1 MATAWPLTIADLIRE
16 GKLLEIGCLGCGRH
30 VYVDAAGVGLPSDL
44 PVPNAAARLACSG
57 CGAINQ
63 PRWHPIYARPD
74 ARAPEVL

>member
-1 MATAWPLTIADLIRE
+1 MHDPVTIADLIRD

-30 VYVDAAGVGLPSDL
+30 VYVDAAGVGLPINL
-44 PVPNAAARLACSG
+44 PVPSAAARLACSG

-74 ARAPEVL
+74 ASAPGVL

>member
-1 MATAWPLTIADLIRE
+1 MRGPVTIADLTHD

-30 VYVDAAGVGLPSDL
+30 VYVDAACVGLPNDL

-74 ARAPEVL
+74 ARAPGVL